1 MTDLSSAAHQTTGFY
16 HSRSYVTFFVV
27 VNKIVNTTS
36 PGFFTAKVPRTP
48 RNLKLGVLGV
58 LAVVQYLLDHYI
70 MSRFCS
76 KWIVKFTFPD
86 AQATG
91 IP

>member
-1 MTDLSSAAHQTTGFY
+1 
-16 HSRSYVTFFVV
+16 V

-58 LAVVQYLLDHYI
+58 LAVVQYLLDHYTI
-70 MSRFCS
+70 RGIRDKKIPIIKPTYKTHSA
-76 KWIVKFTFPD
+76 IVLHCAFLLY
-86 AQATG
+86 AG
-91 IP
+91 IVMDF